1 LEILVGMFEVLAEP
15 NRRRLLDLLR
25 ERERP
30 VGDLVA
36 ALGISQPAVSKHLR
50 LLREA
55 GLVEVR
61 ADAQR
66 RLYRLQ
72 PEPLREID
80 DWLTPY
86 RAAWRDRPDA
96 LERHLDDMDEGTRGG
111 HDDQRRPGAPR
122 RGRRALDDHGHPPLG

>member
-1 LEILVGMFEVLAEP
+1 MEILGPVFDVLAEP

-25 ERERP
+25 EQERP

-61 ADAQR
+61 NDAQR
-66 RLYRLQ
+66 RFYRLR

-80 DWLTPY
+80 EWLAPY
-86 RAAWRDRPDA
+86 RAAWSDRLDT
-96 LERHLDDMDEGTRGG
+96 LERHLDTMPD
-111 HDDQRRPGAPR
+111 
-122 RGRRALDDHGHPPLG
+122 